1 MENIE
6 KVREQMKLLLG
17 DNGVGKSSLISTFV
31 SHHFLDIIPPIMT
44 RIRIPPDLMVE
55 GSLIMISQNCLKV
68 PWKILQKF
76 GYDDKLNLKIP
87 SSFFLTEDL
96 API

>member
-68 PWKILQKF
+68 P
-76 GYDDKLNLKIP
+76 
-87 SSFFLTEDL
+87 
-96 API
+96 